1 MDLQLLLVAFK
12 ITEMTVKQLIE
23 KLKELP
29 QDARVFHLCDGEPR
43 TAINVVYET
52 KNGTVMTA
60 DYEQV
65 CYSSS
70 ARPKDAPNSEE
81 SRYWET
87 EKSPKGY
94 NEDDDWDY

>member
-1 MDLQLLLVAFK
+1 M
-12 ITEMTVKQLIE
+12 IVKDLIE

-29 QDARVFHLCDGEPR
+29 QDARVFHLWDGEPR

-52 KNGTVMTA
+52 KNGEVMTA
-60 DYEQV
+60 DYGQV

-81 SRYWET
+81 YRYWET
-87 EKSPKGY
+87 QKDPKGY
-94 NEDDDWDY
+94 SSEDEWDY

>member
-1 MDLQLLLVAFK
+1 
-12 ITEMTVKQLIE
+12 MTVKDLIE

-29 QDARVFHLCDGEPR
+29 QDARVFHLWDGEPR

-52 KNGTVMTA
+52 KNGAVMTA

-70 ARPKDAPNSEE
+70 ARPKEAPDSEKNSC
-81 SRYWET
+81 WET
-87 EKSPKGY
+87 EKKPQGY
-94 NEDDDWDY
+94 TAEDDWDY